1 MTLWRL
7 IHRSLRQH
15 ALSTVVTAATLMLAT
30 GLLVTVW
37 MLRTQAAN
45 AFTGADAGFDAV
57 LGARGSKLQL
67 VLNAVYHLE
76 ASPGN
81 LRWSDYAGLTNQ
93 PGVVVAVPLAVG
105 DNYRGYRL
113 VGTLPE
119 FFGAAADAA
128 GRPLALEPGGRIF
141 DPARREAVV
150 GSFAAR
156 RLGLRLGDTFHPYH
170 GLLYDPGHQHSETFV
185 VVGQLKPSNTPADR
199 VLWIPLAGL
208 QNLGGHDPASAQ
220 DISAVLVKL
229 QDGNPGA
236 GFLLDTLY
244 NKQGNQLTFA
254 WPIARVMTEL
264 FDKLGWLERVLA
276 LVAWL
281 VVVVAAAAVLT
292 GLYNSM
298 NERRRDLALLR
309 ALGADRRTVFAAVV
323 LEAGAIAA
331 LGGLFGL
338 LAHCGLMTLAATVI
352 RSQTGVALDPWALA
366 PVMAWGPTLTVVLG
380 MLAGLL
386 PAWKAYRTDVADTLG
401 RTS

>member
-7 IHRSLRQH
+7 VHRSLRQH
-15 ALSTVVTAATLMLAT
+15 ALSTVVTAASLMLAT

-37 MLRTQAAN
+37 MLRTQAAQ

-81 LRWSDYAGLTNQ
+81 LRWSDYAGVTNQ
-93 PGVVVAVPLAVG
+93 PGVAMAVPLAVG

-113 VGTLPE
+113 VGTLPG
-119 FFGAAADAA
+119 FFEAAVDAA
-128 GRPLALEPGGRIF
+128 GQPLELEPGGRLF

-156 RLGLRLGDTFHPYH
+156 QLGLKPGDTFHAYH
-170 GLLYDPGHQHSETFV
+170 GLDFDPAHRHDETFV
-185 VVGQLKPSNTPADR
+185 VVGRLQPSNTPADR

-208 QNLGGHDPASAQ
+208 QNLGGHDPAAAH
-220 DISAVLVKL
+220 DLSAVLVKL
-229 QDGNPGA
+229 EEGNPGA
-236 GFLLDTLY
+236 GFLLDMLY
-244 NKQGNQLTFA
+244 NRQGNRLTFA
-254 WPIARVMTEL
+254 WPIAQVMTGL

-309 ALGADRRTVFAAVV
+309 ALGAHRRTVFAAVV
-323 LEAGAIAA
+323 LEAGTIATLGA
-331 LGGLFGL
+331 LLGL
-338 LAHCGLMTLAATVI
+338 LAHFALMTLAATVI

-366 PVMAWGPTLTVVLG
+366 PVMAWGPALTVALG
-380 MLAGLL
+380 ILAGVV

-401 RTS
+401 RTF